1 MERKKNMIQYELN
14 KIIKKTESTTTY
26 LANKNFMSFKKIV
39 QQIDLSKIS
48 EKEKAEI
55 ENEINVNSL
64 FNSNFILKIEDF
76 HKDNNQLNIIIDYF
90 DGISLKK
97 FLLNEQKKTRIFI
110 KEEIIWKIF
119 IQLCLGIYRIHLKNI
134 IHRNINMSSVLLDA
148 KYNLKIL
155 DFKKAYRLK
164 SDNDLCSEEIE
175 LKNYLAPEIWKKEK
189 YNTKS
194 DVWSLGV
201 LLYEMCSFIKP
212 FDDENQEILKE
223 KITYAKYASLGNKYS
238 KELRSI
244 IDEMLRIKPED
255 RISIKDIM
263 HKYVFIS
270 RSKETS
276 LFPYVDKIVN
286 PQKKRILSSRN
297 EKISKR
303 PESGIRG
310 NNIKKSVNVNRNNIK
325 NNIDKDNKKK
335 EDNKNIKNIKGENDV
350 DKLTKDFFEVKKT
363 IIDLIGKEKSANLFD
378 EITDNNIDEIINKYC
393 DKDINSQKSQNLKK
407 LLNEYVDIMLK
418 VIKNEI

>member
-1 MERKKNMIQYELN
+1 MERKKNMTQYELN

-64 FNSNFILKIEDF
+64 FNSNFILKIEDS

-119 IQLCLGIYRIHLKNI
+119 IQLCLGIYRIHLKYI
-134 IHRNINMSSVLLDA
+134 IHRKINMSSVLLDA
-148 KYNLKIL
+148 KYSLKIL

-201 LLYEMCSFIKP
+201 LLYEMCSFTKP
-212 FDDENQEILKE
+212 FDDENQEILKD
-223 KITYAKYASLGNKYS
+223 KIIYAKYASLGNKYS

-270 RSKETS
+270 RSKEAS
-276 LFPYVDKIVN
+276 LFSYVDKIVN

-297 EKISKR
+297 EKIYKR
-303 PESGIRG
+303 PESGIRD
-310 NNIKKSVNVNRNNIK
+310 NKIKKSVNVNRNNIK

-335 EDNKNIKNIKGENDV
+335 EGHKNIKNENDV

-363 IIDLIGKEKSANLFD
+363 IINLIGKEKSDNLFD

-393 DKDINSQKSQNLKK
+393 DKDINSQKAQNLKK
-407 LLNEYVDIMLK
+407 SLNEYVDIMLK

>member
-175 LKNYLAPEIWKKEK
+175 LN
-189 YNTKS
+189 
-194 DVWSLGV
+194 
-201 LLYEMCSFIKP
+201 
-212 FDDENQEILKE
+212 
-223 KITYAKYASLGNKYS
+223 
-238 KELRSI
+238 
-244 IDEMLRIKPED
+244 
-255 RISIKDIM
+255 
-263 HKYVFIS
+263 
-270 RSKETS
+270 
-276 LFPYVDKIVN
+276 
-286 PQKKRILSSRN
+286 
-297 EKISKR
+297 
-303 PESGIRG
+303 
-310 NNIKKSVNVNRNNIK
+310 
-325 NNIDKDNKKK
+325 
-335 EDNKNIKNIKGENDV
+335 
-350 DKLTKDFFEVKKT
+350 
-363 IIDLIGKEKSANLFD
+363 
-378 EITDNNIDEIINKYC
+378 
-393 DKDINSQKSQNLKK
+393 
-407 LLNEYVDIMLK
+407 
-418 VIKNEI
+418 